1 MLERIHEHRSNSQVI
16 NKLSQSKKM
25 ENKEILYKA
34 VVETVKSESNENVAD
49 RKLILEAA
57 GKALNLF
64 GMDSSGKYRLADLL
78 ISELKR
84 KHLLVSEKTEGN
96 TEKEVGR
103 RKQEVY
109 LIQYGKALEY
119 LESLT
124 KNTTSG
130 EVISLTNKN
139 KKIRD
144 ARVSL
149 EKNGYSKAEAKKI
162 STVTK
167 KQAERLEQLLKFVV
181 NKCTN
186 RTITFT
192 QLRELWGVSYLDEK
206 QLKAIQSSL
215 KAYGVNF
222 FYTITID
229 GRSKVLTL
237 SNDPVG
243 TLKSLAEMAKDLFG
257 KKIDTDIK
265 VPSMNSGRR
274 LIKVSEKTTERA
286 EFITDHVKELMFY
299 LGGILKLENRAV
311 DIDAIISILGN
322 NSYRGL
328 KETRESIFE
337 VVKTYPEYFVRSI
350 GNKNCIGFSSI
361 KSSSEIWEEL
371 KNKFS
376 PVNDKVEFAW
386 YIGSGLS
393 LEEIQEYFPESYKI
407 RPEADVVVI
416 KLTKSV
422 EDLQKLALLS
432 FKFRKEDFAIQ
443 LDNVEEKLAAERKML
458 ETRTKRV
465 FNPKTNRWIGL
476 DESDMRLKNDRIIYE
491 IEKL

>member
-16 NKLSQSKKM
+16 NKLNQSKKM

-57 GKALNLF
+57 GKALNQF
-64 GMDSSGKYRLADLL
+64 GMDSSGKYRLAELL
-78 ISELKR
+78 ISELKS
-84 KHLLVSEKTEGN
+84 KNLLVSEKTEGN

-119 LESLT
+119 LEGLT
-124 KNTTSG
+124 KRTSG

-167 KQAERLEQLLKFVV
+167 KQAERLEQLLKFVI

-206 QLKAIQSSL
+206 QLETIKSSL

-237 SNDPVG
+237 SNDPIG

-257 KKIDTDIK
+257 VKIDTNIK
-265 VPSMNSGRR
+265 KPSMNDGRR
-274 LIKVSEKTTERA
+274 LIKVSEKTVGKA

-299 LGGILKLENRAV
+299 IGGILVLENRAV
-311 DIDAIISILGN
+311 DVDAIISILGN

-337 VVKTYPEYFVRSI
+337 VVKTYPEYFARSI

-361 KSSSEIWEEL
+361 KNSSEIWEEL

-386 YIGSGLS
+386 HIGSGLI

-407 RPEADVVVI
+407 RPEANIVVI

-422 EDLQKLALLS
+422 EDLQRLALLS

>member
-16 NKLSQSKKM
+16 NKLNQSKKM

-57 GKALNLF
+57 GKALNQF
-64 GMDSSGKYRLADLL
+64 GMDSSGKYRLAELL
-78 ISELKR
+78 ISELKS
-84 KHLLVSEKTEGN
+84 KNLLVSEKTEGN

-119 LESLT
+119 LEGLT
-124 KNTTSG
+124 KKTSG

-167 KQAERLEQLLKFVV
+167 KQAERLEQLLRFVV

-206 QLKAIQSSL
+206 QLETIKSSL

-237 SNDPVG
+237 SNDPIG

-257 KKIDTDIK
+257 VKIDTNIK
-265 VPSMNSGRR
+265 KPSMNDGRR
-274 LIKVSEKTTERA
+274 LIKVSEKTVGKA

-299 LGGILKLENRAV
+299 IGGILVLENRAV
-311 DIDAIISILGN
+311 DVDAIISILGN

-337 VVKTYPEYFVRSI
+337 VVKTYPEYFARSI

-361 KSSSEIWEEL
+361 KNSSEIWEEL

-386 YIGSGLS
+386 HIGSGLS

-407 RPEADVVVI
+407 RPEANIVVI

-422 EDLQKLALLS
+422 EDLQRLALLS

-476 DESDMRLKNDRIIYE
+476 DESDMRLKNDRVIYE

>member
-16 NKLSQSKKM
+16 NKLNQSKKM

-57 GKALNLF
+57 GKALNQF
-64 GMDSSGKYRLADLL
+64 GMDSSGKYRLAELL
-78 ISELKR
+78 ISELKS
-84 KHLLVSEKTEGN
+84 KNLLVSEKTEGN

-119 LESLT
+119 LEGLT
-124 KNTTSG
+124 KKTSG

-149 EKNGYSKAEAKKI
+149 EKNGYSKAEAKRI

-167 KQAERLEQLLKFVV
+167 KQAERLEQLLRFVI

-192 QLRELWGVSYLDEK
+192 QLRKLWGVSYLDEK
-206 QLKAIQSSL
+206 QLETIKSSL

-237 SNDPVG
+237 SNDPIG

-257 KKIDTDIK
+257 VKIDTNIK
-265 VPSMNSGRR
+265 KPSMNDGRR
-274 LIKVSEKTTERA
+274 LIKVSEKTVGKA

-299 LGGILKLENRAV
+299 IGGILVLENRAV
-311 DIDAIISILGN
+311 DVDAIISILGN

-337 VVKTYPEYFVRSI
+337 VVKTYPEYFARSI

-361 KSSSEIWEEL
+361 KNSSEIWEEL

-386 YIGSGLS
+386 HIGSGLS

-407 RPEADVVVI
+407 RPEANIVVI

-422 EDLQKLALLS
+422 EDLQRLALLS

-476 DESDMRLKNDRIIYE
+476 DESEMRLKIDRVIYE

>member
-1 MLERIHEHRSNSQVI
+1 
-16 NKLSQSKKM
+16 M
-25 ENKEILYKA
+25 ENKEILIKT
-34 VVETVKSESNENVAD
+34 VVEMVKVESNENVVD
-49 RKLILEAA
+49 RKLLLKAS
-57 GKALNLF
+57 GQALNQI
-64 GMDSSGKYRLADLL
+64 GMDSSKKYDLAELL
-78 ISELKR
+78 ISELK
-84 KHLLVSEKTEGN
+84 KENLLVSEKTEGN

-215 KAYGVNF
+215 RVYGVNF
-222 FYTITID
+222 FYTITIE

-237 SNDPVG
+237 SNDPIG

-257 KKIDTDIK
+257 KKIDTEIK

-274 LIKVSEKTTERA
+274 LIKVSEKTTGRA

-337 VVKTYPEYFVRSI
+337 VVKTYPEYF
-350 GNKNCIGFSSI
+350 
-361 KSSSEIWEEL
+361 L
-371 KNKFS
+371 
-376 PVNDKVEFAW
+376 
-386 YIGSGLS
+386 Y
-393 LEEIQEYFPESYKI
+393 
-407 RPEADVVVI
+407 
-416 KLTKSV
+416 T
-422 EDLQKLALLS
+422 
-432 FKFRKEDFAIQ
+432 
-443 LDNVEEKLAAERKML
+443 M
-458 ETRTKRV
+458 RTLVYR
-465 FNPKTNRWIGL
+465 
-476 DESDMRLKNDRIIYE
+476 
-491 IEKL
+491 

>member
-1 MLERIHEHRSNSQVI
+1 
-16 NKLSQSKKM
+16 M
-25 ENKEILYKA
+25 ENKEILIKT
-34 VVETVKSESNENVAD
+34 VVETVKVESNENVVD
-49 RKLILEAA
+49 RKLLLKAS
-57 GKALNLF
+57 GQALNQL
-64 GMDSSGKYRLADLL
+64 GMDSSKKYDLAELL
-78 ISELKR
+78 ISELKN
-84 KHLLVSEKTEGN
+84 KNLLVSEKTEGN

-119 LESLT
+119 LEGLT
-124 KNTTSG
+124 KKTSG
-130 EVISLTNKN
+130 EVITLTNKN

-144 ARVSL
+144 ARVQL
-149 EKNGYSKAEAKKI
+149 EKSGYSKAEAKKI

-186 RTITFT
+186 RTITFA

-206 QLKAIQSSL
+206 QLETIKSSL

-237 SNDPVG
+237 SNDPIG

-257 KKIDTDIK
+257 VKIDTNIK
-265 VPSMNSGRR
+265 KPSMNDGRR
-274 LIKVSEKTTERA
+274 LIKVSEKTVGKA

-299 LGGILKLENRAV
+299 IGGILVLENRAV
-311 DIDAIISILGN
+311 DVDAIISILGN

-337 VVKTYPEYFVRSI
+337 VVKTYPEYFARSI

-361 KSSSEIWEEL
+361 KNSSEIWEEL

-386 YIGSGLS
+386 HIGSGLS

-407 RPEADVVVI
+407 RPEANIVVI

-422 EDLQKLALLS
+422 EDLQRLALLS

-476 DESDMRLKNDRIIYE
+476 DESDTRLKNDRIIYE

>member
-1 MLERIHEHRSNSQVI
+1 
-16 NKLSQSKKM
+16 M

-57 GKALNLF
+57 GKALNQF
-64 GMDSSGKYRLADLL
+64 GMDSSGKYRLAELL
-78 ISELKR
+78 ISELKS
-84 KHLLVSEKTEGN
+84 KNLLVSEKTEGN

-119 LESLT
+119 LEGLT
-124 KNTTSG
+124 KKTSG

-149 EKNGYSKAEAKKI
+149 EKSGYSKAEAKKI

-167 KQAERLEQLLKFVV
+167 KQAERLEQLLRFVI

-206 QLKAIQSSL
+206 QLETIKSSL

-237 SNDPVG
+237 SNDPIG

-257 KKIDTDIK
+257 VKIDTNIK
-265 VPSMNSGRR
+265 KPSMNDGRR
-274 LIKVSEKTTERA
+274 LIKVSEKTVGKA

-299 LGGILKLENRAV
+299 IGGILVLENRAV
-311 DIDAIISILGN
+311 DVDAIISILGN

-337 VVKTYPEYFVRSI
+337 VVKTYPEYFARSI

-361 KSSSEIWEEL
+361 KNSSEIWEEL

-386 YIGSGLS
+386 HIGSGLS

-407 RPEADVVVI
+407 RPEANIVVI

-422 EDLQKLALLS
+422 EDLQRLALLS

-465 FNPKTNRWIGL
+465 FNHRTNRWIGL
-476 DESDMRLKNDRIIYE
+476 DESDMRLKNDRVIYE

>member
-16 NKLSQSKKM
+16 NKLNQSKKM

-57 GKALNLF
+57 GKALNQF
-64 GMDSSGKYRLADLL
+64 GMDSSGKYRLAELL
-78 ISELKR
+78 ISELKS
-84 KHLLVSEKTEGN
+84 KNLLVSEKTEGN

-119 LESLT
+119 LEGLT
-124 KNTTSG
+124 KKTSG

-206 QLKAIQSSL
+206 QLETIKSSL

-237 SNDPVG
+237 SNDPIG

-257 KKIDTDIK
+257 VKIDTNIK
-265 VPSMNSGRR
+265 KPSMNDGRR
-274 LIKVSEKTTERA
+274 LIKVSEKTVGKA

-299 LGGILKLENRAV
+299 IGGILVLENRAV
-311 DIDAIISILGN
+311 DVDAIISILGN

-337 VVKTYPEYFVRSI
+337 VVKTYPEYFARSI

-361 KSSSEIWEEL
+361 KNSSEIWEEL

-386 YIGSGLS
+386 HIGSGLS

-407 RPEADVVVI
+407 RPEANIVVI

-422 EDLQKLALLS
+422 EDLQRLALLS

-476 DESDMRLKNDRIIYE
+476 DESDMRLKNDRVIYE

>member
-1 MLERIHEHRSNSQVI
+1 
-16 NKLSQSKKM
+16 M

-57 GKALNLF
+57 GKALNQF
-64 GMDSSGKYRLADLL
+64 GMDSSGKYRLAELL
-78 ISELKR
+78 ISELKS
-84 KHLLVSEKTEGN
+84 KNLLVSEKTEGN
-96 TEKEVGR
+96 TEKEVGC

-119 LESLT
+119 LEGLT
-124 KNTTSG
+124 KKTSG

-167 KQAERLEQLLKFVV
+167 KQAERLEQLLRFVI

-206 QLKAIQSSL
+206 QLETIKSSL

-237 SNDPVG
+237 SNDPIG

-257 KKIDTDIK
+257 VKIDTNIK
-265 VPSMNSGRR
+265 KPSMNDGRR
-274 LIKVSEKTTERA
+274 LIKVSEKTVGKA

-299 LGGILKLENRAV
+299 IGGILVLENRAV
-311 DIDAIISILGN
+311 DVDAIISILGN

-337 VVKTYPEYFVRSI
+337 VVKTYPEYFARSI

-361 KSSSEIWEEL
+361 KNSSEIWEEL

-386 YIGSGLS
+386 HIGSGLS

-407 RPEADVVVI
+407 RPEANIVVI

-422 EDLQKLALLS
+422 EDLQRLALLS

-476 DESDMRLKNDRIIYE
+476 DESDMRLKNDRVIYE

>member
-16 NKLSQSKKM
+16 NKLNQSKKM

-57 GKALNLF
+57 GKALNQF
-64 GMDSSGKYRLADLL
+64 GMDSSGKYRLAELL
-78 ISELKR
+78 ISELKS
-84 KHLLVSEKTEGN
+84 KNLLVSEKTEGN
-96 TEKEVGR
+96 IEKEVGR

-119 LESLT
+119 LEGLT
-124 KNTTSG
+124 KKTSG

-167 KQAERLEQLLKFVV
+167 KQAERLEQLLRFVI

-206 QLKAIQSSL
+206 QLETIKSSL

-237 SNDPVG
+237 SNDPIG

-257 KKIDTDIK
+257 VKIDTNIK
-265 VPSMNSGRR
+265 KPSMNDGRR
-274 LIKVSEKTTERA
+274 LIKVSEKTVGKA

-299 LGGILKLENRAV
+299 IGGILVLENRAV
-311 DIDAIISILGN
+311 DVDAIISILGN

-337 VVKTYPEYFVRSI
+337 VVKTYPEYFARSI

-361 KSSSEIWEEL
+361 KNSSEIWEEL

-386 YIGSGLS
+386 HIGSGLS

-407 RPEADVVVI
+407 RPEANIVVI

-422 EDLQKLALLS
+422 EDLQRLALLS

>member
-1 MLERIHEHRSNSQVI
+1 
-16 NKLSQSKKM
+16 M

-57 GKALNLF
+57 GKALNQF
-64 GMDSSGKYRLADLL
+64 GMDSSGKYRLAELL
-78 ISELKR
+78 ISELKS
-84 KHLLVSEKTEGN
+84 KNLLVSEKTEGN

-119 LESLT
+119 LEGLT
-124 KNTTSG
+124 KKTSG

-206 QLKAIQSSL
+206 QLETIKSSL

-237 SNDPVG
+237 SNDPIG

-257 KKIDTDIK
+257 VKIDTNIK
-265 VPSMNSGRR
+265 KPSMNDGRR
-274 LIKVSEKTTERA
+274 LIKVSEKTVGKA

-299 LGGILKLENRAV
+299 IGGILVLENRAV
-311 DIDAIISILGN
+311 DVDAIISILGN

-337 VVKTYPEYFVRSI
+337 VVKTYPEYFARSI

-361 KSSSEIWEEL
+361 KNSSEIWEEL

-386 YIGSGLS
+386 HIGSGLS

-407 RPEADVVVI
+407 RPEANIVVI
-416 KLTKSV
+416 RLTKSV
-422 EDLQKLALLS
+422 EDLQRLALLS

-476 DESDMRLKNDRIIYE
+476 DESDMRLKNDRVIYE

>member
-1 MLERIHEHRSNSQVI
+1 
-16 NKLSQSKKM
+16 M

-57 GKALNLF
+57 GKALNQF
-64 GMDSSGKYRLADLL
+64 GMDSSGKYRLAELL
-78 ISELKR
+78 ISELKS
-84 KHLLVSEKTEGN
+84 KNLLVSEKTEGN

-119 LESLT
+119 LEGLT
-124 KNTTSG
+124 KKTSG

-149 EKNGYSKAEAKKI
+149 EKSGYSKAEAKKI

-167 KQAERLEQLLKFVV
+167 KQAERLEQLLRFVI

-206 QLKAIQSSL
+206 QLETIKSSL

-237 SNDPVG
+237 SNDPIG

-257 KKIDTDIK
+257 VKIDTNIK
-265 VPSMNSGRR
+265 KPSMNDGRR
-274 LIKVSEKTTERA
+274 LIKVSEKTVGKA

-299 LGGILKLENRAV
+299 IGGILVLENRAV
-311 DIDAIISILGN
+311 DVDAIISILGN

-337 VVKTYPEYFVRSI
+337 VVKTYPEYFARSI

-361 KSSSEIWEEL
+361 KNSSEIWEEL

-386 YIGSGLS
+386 HIGSGLS

-407 RPEADVVVI
+407 RPEANIVVI

-422 EDLQKLALLS
+422 EDLQRLALLS

-476 DESDMRLKNDRIIYE
+476 DESDTRLKNDRIIYE

>member
-1 MLERIHEHRSNSQVI
+1 
-16 NKLSQSKKM
+16 M

-57 GKALNLF
+57 GKALNQF
-64 GMDSSGKYRLADLL
+64 GMDSSGKYRLAELL
-78 ISELKR
+78 ISELKS
-84 KHLLVSEKTEGN
+84 KNLLVSEKTEGN

-119 LESLT
+119 LEGLT
-124 KNTTSG
+124 KRTSG

-206 QLKAIQSSL
+206 QLETIKSSL

-237 SNDPVG
+237 SNDPIG

-257 KKIDTDIK
+257 VKIDTNIK
-265 VPSMNSGRR
+265 KPSMNDGRR
-274 LIKVSEKTTERA
+274 LIKVSEKTVGKA

-299 LGGILKLENRAV
+299 IGGILVLENRAV
-311 DIDAIISILGN
+311 DVDAIISILGN

-361 KSSSEIWEEL
+361 KNSSEIWEEL

-386 YIGSGLS
+386 HIGSGLS

-407 RPEADVVVI
+407 RPEANIVVI

-422 EDLQKLALLS
+422 EDLQRLALLS

-476 DESDMRLKNDRIIYE
+476 DESDMRLKNDRVIYE

>member
-16 NKLSQSKKM
+16 NKLNQSKKM

-57 GKALNLF
+57 GKALNQF
-64 GMDSSGKYRLADLL
+64 GMDSSGKYRLAELL
-78 ISELKR
+78 ISELKS
-84 KHLLVSEKTEGN
+84 KNLLVSEKTEGN

-109 LIQYGKALEY
+109 LIQYGKTLEY
-119 LESLT
+119 LEGLT
-124 KNTTSG
+124 KKTSG

-206 QLKAIQSSL
+206 QLETIKSSL

-237 SNDPVG
+237 SNDPIG

-257 KKIDTDIK
+257 VKIDTNIK
-265 VPSMNSGRR
+265 KPSMNDGRR
-274 LIKVSEKTTERA
+274 LIKVSEKTVGKA

-299 LGGILKLENRAV
+299 IGGILVLENRAV
-311 DIDAIISILGN
+311 DVDAIISILGN

-337 VVKTYPEYFVRSI
+337 VVKTYPEYFARSI

-361 KSSSEIWEEL
+361 KNSSEIWEEL

-386 YIGSGLS
+386 HIGSGLS

-407 RPEADVVVI
+407 RPEANIVVI

-422 EDLQKLALLS
+422 EDLQRLALLS

-476 DESDMRLKNDRIIYE
+476 DESDMRLKNDRVIYE

>member
-16 NKLSQSKKM
+16 NKLNQSKKM

-57 GKALNLF
+57 GKALNQF
-64 GMDSSGKYRLADLL
+64 GMDSSGKYRLAELL
-78 ISELKR
+78 ISELKS
-84 KHLLVSEKTEGN
+84 KDLLVSEKTEGN
-96 TEKEVGR
+96 IEKEVGR

-119 LESLT
+119 LEGLT
-124 KNTTSG
+124 KKTSG

-167 KQAERLEQLLKFVV
+167 KQAERLEQLLRFVI

-206 QLKAIQSSL
+206 QLETIKSSL

-237 SNDPVG
+237 SNDPIG

-257 KKIDTDIK
+257 VKIDTNIK
-265 VPSMNSGRR
+265 KPSMNDGRR
-274 LIKVSEKTTERA
+274 LIKVSEKTVGKA

-299 LGGILKLENRAV
+299 IGGILVLENRAV
-311 DIDAIISILGN
+311 DVDAIISILGN

-337 VVKTYPEYFVRSI
+337 VVKTYPEYFARSI

-361 KSSSEIWEEL
+361 KNSSEIWEEL

-386 YIGSGLS
+386 HIGSGLS

-407 RPEADVVVI
+407 RPEANIVVI

-422 EDLQKLALLS
+422 ENLQRLALLS

-476 DESDMRLKNDRIIYE
+476 DESDMRLKNDRVIYE

>member
-1 MLERIHEHRSNSQVI
+1 
-16 NKLSQSKKM
+16 M

-57 GKALNLF
+57 GKALNQF
-64 GMDSSGKYRLADLL
+64 GMDSSGKYRLAELL
-78 ISELKR
+78 ISELKS
-84 KHLLVSEKTEGN
+84 KNLLVSEKTEGN

-119 LESLT
+119 LEGLT
-124 KNTTSG
+124 KRTSG

-206 QLKAIQSSL
+206 QLETIKSSL

-237 SNDPVG
+237 SNDPIG

-257 KKIDTDIK
+257 VKIDTNIK
-265 VPSMNSGRR
+265 KPSMNDGRR
-274 LIKVSEKTTERA
+274 LIKVSEKTVGKA

-299 LGGILKLENRAV
+299 IGGILVLENRAV
-311 DIDAIISILGN
+311 DVDAIISILGN

-337 VVKTYPEYFVRSI
+337 VVKTYPEYFARSI

-361 KSSSEIWEEL
+361 KNSSEIWEEL

-386 YIGSGLS
+386 HIGSGLS

-407 RPEADVVVI
+407 RPEANIVVI

-422 EDLQKLALLS
+422 EDLQRLALLS

-476 DESDMRLKNDRIIYE
+476 DESDMRLKNDRVIYE

>member
-16 NKLSQSKKM
+16 NKLNQSKKM

-57 GKALNLF
+57 GKALNQF
-64 GMDSSGKYRLADLL
+64 GMDSSGKYRLAELL
-78 ISELKR
+78 ISELKS
-84 KHLLVSEKTEGN
+84 KNLLVSEKTEGN
-96 TEKEVGR
+96 MEKEVGR

-109 LIQYGKALEY
+109 LIQYDKALEY
-119 LESLT
+119 LEGLT
-124 KNTTSG
+124 KKTSG

-167 KQAERLEQLLKFVV
+167 KQAERLEQLLRFVI

-206 QLKAIQSSL
+206 QLETIKSSL

-237 SNDPVG
+237 SNDPIG

-257 KKIDTDIK
+257 VKIDTNIK
-265 VPSMNSGRR
+265 KPSMNDGRR
-274 LIKVSEKTTERA
+274 LIKVSEKTVGKA

-299 LGGILKLENRAV
+299 IGGILVLENRAV
-311 DIDAIISILGN
+311 DVDAIISILGN

-337 VVKTYPEYFVRSI
+337 VVKTYPEYFARSI

-361 KSSSEIWEEL
+361 KNSSEIWEEL

-386 YIGSGLS
+386 HIGSGLS

-407 RPEADVVVI
+407 RPEANIVVI

-422 EDLQKLALLS
+422 EDLQRLALLS

-476 DESDMRLKNDRIIYE
+476 DESDMRLKNDRVIYE

>member
-1 MLERIHEHRSNSQVI
+1 MLGKTHEHRSNSQVI
-16 NKLSQSKKM
+16 NKLNQSKKM

-57 GKALNLF
+57 GKALNQF
-64 GMDSSGKYRLADLL
+64 GMDSSGKYRLAELL
-78 ISELKR
+78 ISELKS
-84 KHLLVSEKTEGN
+84 KNLLVSEKTEGN

-119 LESLT
+119 LEGLT
-124 KNTTSG
+124 KKTSG

-149 EKNGYSKAEAKKI
+149 EKSGYSKAEAKKI

-167 KQAERLEQLLKFVV
+167 KQAERLEQLLRFVV

-206 QLKAIQSSL
+206 QLETIKSSL

-237 SNDPVG
+237 SNDPIG

-257 KKIDTDIK
+257 VKIDTNIK
-265 VPSMNSGRR
+265 KPSMNDGRR
-274 LIKVSEKTTERA
+274 LIKVSEKTVGKA

-299 LGGILKLENRAV
+299 IGGILVLENRAV
-311 DIDAIISILGN
+311 DVDAIISILGN

-337 VVKTYPEYFVRSI
+337 VVKTYPEYFARSI

-361 KSSSEIWEEL
+361 KNSSEIWEEL

-386 YIGSGLS
+386 HIGSGLS

-407 RPEADVVVI
+407 RPEANIVVI

-422 EDLQKLALLS
+422 EDLQRLALLS

-476 DESDMRLKNDRIIYE
+476 DESDMRLKNDRVIYE

>member
-16 NKLSQSKKM
+16 NKLNQSKKM

-57 GKALNLF
+57 GKALNQF
-64 GMDSSGKYRLADLL
+64 GMDSSGKYRLAELL
-78 ISELKR
+78 ISELKS
-84 KHLLVSEKTEGN
+84 KNLLVSEKTEGN

-119 LESLT
+119 LEGLT
-124 KNTTSG
+124 KKTSG

-167 KQAERLEQLLKFVV
+167 KQAERLEQLLRFVI

-206 QLKAIQSSL
+206 QLETIKSSL

-237 SNDPVG
+237 SNDPIG

-257 KKIDTDIK
+257 VKIDTNIK
-265 VPSMNSGRR
+265 KPSMNDGRR
-274 LIKVSEKTTERA
+274 LIKVSEKTVGKA

-299 LGGILKLENRAV
+299 IGGILVLENRAV
-311 DIDAIISILGN
+311 DVDAIISILGN

-361 KSSSEIWEEL
+361 KNSSEIWEEL

-407 RPEADVVVI
+407 RPDANIVVI

-422 EDLQKLALLS
+422 EDLQRLALLS

-476 DESDMRLKNDRIIYE
+476 DESDMRLKNDRVIYE

>member
-1 MLERIHEHRSNSQVI
+1 
-16 NKLSQSKKM
+16 M

-57 GKALNLF
+57 GKALNQF
-64 GMDSSGKYRLADLL
+64 GMDSSGKYRLAELL
-78 ISELKR
+78 ISELKS
-84 KHLLVSEKTEGN
+84 KNLLVSEKTEGN
-96 TEKEVGR
+96 IEKEVGR

-119 LESLT
+119 LEGLT
-124 KNTTSG
+124 KKTSG

-167 KQAERLEQLLKFVV
+167 KQAERLEQLLKFVI

-206 QLKAIQSSL
+206 QLETIKSSL

-237 SNDPVG
+237 SNDPIG

-257 KKIDTDIK
+257 VKIDTNIK
-265 VPSMNSGRR
+265 KPSMNDGRR
-274 LIKVSEKTTERA
+274 LIKASEKTVGKA

-299 LGGILKLENRAV
+299 IGGILVLENRAV
-311 DIDAIISILGN
+311 DVDAIISILGN

-337 VVKTYPEYFVRSI
+337 VVKTYPEYFARSI

-361 KSSSEIWEEL
+361 KNSSEIWEEL

-386 YIGSGLS
+386 HIGSGLS

-407 RPEADVVVI
+407 RPEANIVVI

-422 EDLQKLALLS
+422 EDLQRLALLS

-465 FNPKTNRWIGL
+465 FNSKTNRWIGL
-476 DESDMRLKNDRIIYE
+476 DESDMRLKNDRVIYE

>member
-1 MLERIHEHRSNSQVI
+1 
-16 NKLSQSKKM
+16 M
-25 ENKEILYKA
+25 ENKEILIKT
-34 VVETVKSESNENVAD
+34 VVETVKVESNENVVD
-49 RKLILEAA
+49 RKLLLKAS
-57 GKALNLF
+57 GQALNQL
-64 GMDSSGKYRLADLL
+64 GMDSSKKYDLAELL
-78 ISELKR
+78 ISELKN
-84 KHLLVSEKTEGN
+84 KNLLVSEKTEGS

-119 LESLT
+119 LEGLT
-124 KNTTSG
+124 KDISG
-130 EVISLTNKN
+130 EVITLTNKN

-144 ARVSL
+144 ARVQL
-149 EKNGYSKAEAKKI
+149 EKSGYSKAEAKKI

-186 RTITFT
+186 RTITFA

-206 QLKAIQSSL
+206 QLETIKSSL

-237 SNDPVG
+237 SNDPID

-257 KKIDTDIK
+257 VKINTDIK
-265 VPSMNSGRR
+265 TPSTNSGRR
-274 LIKVSEKTTERA
+274 LIKVSEKTTGKA

-328 KETRESIFE
+328 KETRESIFD
-337 VVKTYPEYFVRSI
+337 VVKTYPEYFARSI

-361 KSSSEIWEEL
+361 KNSSEIWEEL

-407 RPEADVVVI
+407 RPEANIVVI

-422 EDLQKLALLS
+422 EDLQRLALLS

-443 LDNVEEKLAAERKML
+443 LGNVEDKLAAERKML

-465 FNPKTNRWIGL
+465 FNPKTNRWTGL
-476 DESDMRLKNDRIIYE
+476 DESDTRLKNDRIIYE

>member
-16 NKLSQSKKM
+16 NKLNQSKKM

-57 GKALNLF
+57 GKALNQF
-64 GMDSSGKYRLADLL
+64 GMDSSGKYRLAELL
-78 ISELKR
+78 ISELKS
-84 KHLLVSEKTEGN
+84 KNLLVSEKTEGN

-119 LESLT
+119 LEGLT
-124 KNTTSG
+124 KKTSG

-167 KQAERLEQLLKFVV
+167 KQAERLEQLLRFVI

-206 QLKAIQSSL
+206 QLETIKSSL

-237 SNDPVG
+237 SNDPIG

-257 KKIDTDIK
+257 VKIDTNIK
-265 VPSMNSGRR
+265 KPSMNDGRR
-274 LIKVSEKTTERA
+274 LIKVSEKTVGKA

-299 LGGILKLENRAV
+299 IGGILVLENRAV

-361 KSSSEIWEEL
+361 KNSSEIWEEL

-386 YIGSGLS
+386 HIGSGLS

-407 RPEADVVVI
+407 RPEANIVVI

-422 EDLQKLALLS
+422 EDLQRLALLS

-476 DESDMRLKNDRIIYE
+476 DESDTRLKNDRIIYE

>member
-16 NKLSQSKKM
+16 NKLNQSKKM

-57 GKALNLF
+57 GKALNQF
-64 GMDSSGKYRLADLL
+64 GMDSSGKYRLAELL
-78 ISELKR
+78 ISELKS
-84 KHLLVSEKTEGN
+84 KNLLVSEKTEGN

-119 LESLT
+119 LEGLT
-124 KNTTSG
+124 KKTSG
-130 EVISLTNKN
+130 EVVTLTNKN

-149 EKNGYSKAEAKKI
+149 EKSGYSKAEAKKI

-167 KQAERLEQLLKFVV
+167 KQAERLEQLLRFVV

-206 QLKAIQSSL
+206 QLETIKSSL

-237 SNDPVG
+237 SNDPIG

-257 KKIDTDIK
+257 VKIDTNIK
-265 VPSMNSGRR
+265 KPSMNDGRR
-274 LIKVSEKTTERA
+274 LIKVSEKTVGKA

-299 LGGILKLENRAV
+299 IGGILVLENRAV
-311 DIDAIISILGN
+311 DVDAIISILGN

-337 VVKTYPEYFVRSI
+337 VVKTYPEYFARSI

-361 KSSSEIWEEL
+361 KNSSEIWEEL

-386 YIGSGLS
+386 HIGSGLS

-407 RPEADVVVI
+407 RPEANIVVI

-422 EDLQKLALLS
+422 EDLQRLALLS

-476 DESDMRLKNDRIIYE
+476 DESDMRLKNDRVIYE

>member
-16 NKLSQSKKM
+16 NKLNQSKKM

-57 GKALNLF
+57 GKALNQF
-64 GMDSSGKYRLADLL
+64 GMDSSGKYRLAELL
-78 ISELKR
+78 ISELKS
-84 KHLLVSEKTEGN
+84 KNLLVSEKTEGN
-96 TEKEVGR
+96 IEKEVGR

-119 LESLT
+119 LEGLT
-124 KNTTSG
+124 KKTSG

-167 KQAERLEQLLKFVV
+167 KQAERLEQLLKFVI

-206 QLKAIQSSL
+206 QLETIKSSL

-237 SNDPVG
+237 SNDPIG

-257 KKIDTDIK
+257 VKIDTNIK
-265 VPSMNSGRR
+265 KPSMNDGRR
-274 LIKVSEKTTERA
+274 LIKVSEKTVGKA

-299 LGGILKLENRAV
+299 IGGILVLENRAV
-311 DIDAIISILGN
+311 DVDAIISILGN

-337 VVKTYPEYFVRSI
+337 VVKTYPEYFARSI

-361 KSSSEIWEEL
+361 KNSSEIWEEL

-386 YIGSGLS
+386 HIGSGLS

-407 RPEADVVVI
+407 RPEANIVVI

-422 EDLQKLALLS
+422 EDLQRLALLS

-476 DESDMRLKNDRIIYE
+476 DESDMRLKNDRVIYE

>member
-16 NKLSQSKKM
+16 NKLNQSKKM

-34 VVETVKSESNENVAD
+34 VVETVKLESNENVAD

-57 GKALNLF
+57 GKALNQF
-64 GMDSSGKYRLADLL
+64 GMDSSGKYRLAELL
-78 ISELKR
+78 ISELKS
-84 KHLLVSEKTEGN
+84 KNLLVSEKTEGN

-119 LESLT
+119 LEGLT
-124 KNTTSG
+124 KKTSG

-167 KQAERLEQLLKFVV
+167 KQAERLEQLLRFVI

-206 QLKAIQSSL
+206 QLETIKSSL

-237 SNDPVG
+237 SNDPIG

-257 KKIDTDIK
+257 VKIDTNIK
-265 VPSMNSGRR
+265 KPSMNDGRR
-274 LIKVSEKTTERA
+274 LIKVSEKTVGKA

-299 LGGILKLENRAV
+299 IGGILVLENRAV
-311 DIDAIISILGN
+311 DVDAIISILGN

-337 VVKTYPEYFVRSI
+337 VVKTYPEYFARSI

-361 KSSSEIWEEL
+361 KNSSEIWEEL

-386 YIGSGLS
+386 HIGSGLS

-407 RPEADVVVI
+407 RPEANIVVI

-422 EDLQKLALLS
+422 EDLQRLALLS

-476 DESDMRLKNDRIIYE
+476 DESDMRLKNDRVIYE

>member
-16 NKLSQSKKM
+16 NKLNQSKKM

-57 GKALNLF
+57 GKALNQF
-64 GMDSSGKYRLADLL
+64 GMDSSGKYRLAELL
-78 ISELKR
+78 ISELKS
-84 KHLLVSEKTEGN
+84 KNLLVSEKTEGN

-119 LESLT
+119 LEGLT
-124 KNTTSG
+124 KKTSG

-167 KQAERLEQLLKFVV
+167 KQAERLEQLLRFVI

-206 QLKAIQSSL
+206 QLETIKSSL

-237 SNDPVG
+237 SNDPIG

-257 KKIDTDIK
+257 VKIDTNIK
-265 VPSMNSGRR
+265 KPSMNDGRR
-274 LIKVSEKTTERA
+274 LIKVSEKTVDKA

-299 LGGILKLENRAV
+299 IGGILVLENRAV
-311 DIDAIISILGN
+311 DVDAIISILGN

-337 VVKTYPEYFVRSI
+337 VVKTYPEYFARSI

-361 KSSSEIWEEL
+361 KNSSEIWEEL

-386 YIGSGLS
+386 HIGSGLS

-407 RPEADVVVI
+407 RPEANIVVI

-422 EDLQKLALLS
+422 EDLQRLALLS

-476 DESDMRLKNDRIIYE
+476 DESDMRLKNDRVIYE

>member
-1 MLERIHEHRSNSQVI
+1 
-16 NKLSQSKKM
+16 M

-34 VVETVKSESNENVAD
+34 VVETVRSESNENVAD

-57 GKALNLF
+57 GKALNQF
-64 GMDSSGKYRLADLL
+64 GMDSSGKYRLAELL
-78 ISELKR
+78 ISELKS
-84 KHLLVSEKTEGN
+84 KNLLVSEKTEGN

-119 LESLT
+119 LEGLT
-124 KNTTSG
+124 KKTSG

-206 QLKAIQSSL
+206 QLETIKSSL

-237 SNDPVG
+237 SNDPIG

-257 KKIDTDIK
+257 VKIDTNIK
-265 VPSMNSGRR
+265 KPSMNDGRR
-274 LIKVSEKTTERA
+274 LIKVSEKTVGKA

-299 LGGILKLENRAV
+299 IGGILVLENRAV
-311 DIDAIISILGN
+311 DVDAIISILGN

-337 VVKTYPEYFVRSI
+337 VVKTYPEYFARSI

-361 KSSSEIWEEL
+361 KNSSEIWEEL

-386 YIGSGLS
+386 HIGSGLS

-407 RPEADVVVI
+407 RPEANIVVI

-422 EDLQKLALLS
+422 EDLQRLALLS

-476 DESDMRLKNDRIIYE
+476 DESDMRLKNDRVIYE

>member
-16 NKLSQSKKM
+16 NKLNQSKKM

-57 GKALNLF
+57 GKALNQF
-64 GMDSSGKYRLADLL
+64 GMDSSGKYRLAELL
-78 ISELKR
+78 ISELKS
-84 KHLLVSEKTEGN
+84 KNLLVSEKTEGN
-96 TEKEVGR
+96 IEKEVGR

-119 LESLT
+119 LEGLT
-124 KNTTSG
+124 KKTSG

-167 KQAERLEQLLKFVV
+167 KQAERLEQLLRFVI

-206 QLKAIQSSL
+206 QLETIKSSL

-237 SNDPVG
+237 SNDPIG

-257 KKIDTDIK
+257 VKIDTNIK
-265 VPSMNSGRR
+265 KPSMNDGRR
-274 LIKVSEKTTERA
+274 LIKVSEKTVGKA

-299 LGGILKLENRAV
+299 IGGILVLENRAV
-311 DIDAIISILGN
+311 DVDAIISILGN

-337 VVKTYPEYFVRSI
+337 VVKTYPEYFARSI

-361 KSSSEIWEEL
+361 KNSSEIWEEL

-407 RPEADVVVI
+407 RSEADVVVI

>member
-1 MLERIHEHRSNSQVI
+1 
-16 NKLSQSKKM
+16 M
-25 ENKEILYKA
+25 ENKEILIKT
-34 VVETVKSESNENVAD
+34 VVETVKVESNENVVD
-49 RKLILEAA
+49 RKLLLKAS
-57 GKALNLF
+57 GQALNQL
-64 GMDSSGKYRLADLL
+64 GMDSSKKYDLAELL
-78 ISELKR
+78 ISELKN
-84 KHLLVSEKTEGN
+84 KNLLVSEKTEGS

-119 LESLT
+119 LEGLT
-124 KNTTSG
+124 KKTSG
-130 EVISLTNKN
+130 EVITLTNKN

-144 ARVSL
+144 ARVQL
-149 EKNGYSKAEAKKI
+149 EKSGYSKAEAKKI

-186 RTITFT
+186 RTITFA

-206 QLKAIQSSL
+206 QLETIKSSL

-237 SNDPVG
+237 SNDPID

-257 KKIDTDIK
+257 VKIDTDIK
-265 VPSMNSGRR
+265 IPSTNSSRR
-274 LIKVSEKTTERA
+274 LIKVSEKTVGKA

-311 DIDAIISILGN
+311 DVDAIISILGN

-337 VVKTYPEYFVRSI
+337 VVKNYPEYFVRSI

-361 KSSSEIWEEL
+361 KNSSEIWEEL

-393 LEEIQEYFPESYKI
+393 LEEIQEYFPESYRV
-407 RPEADVVVI
+407 RPEANIVVI

-422 EDLQKLALLS
+422 EDLQRLALLS

-443 LDNVEEKLAAERKML
+443 LGNVEDKLAAERKML

-465 FNPKTNRWIGL
+465 FNPKTNRWTGL
-476 DESDMRLKNDRIIYE
+476 DESDTRLKNDRIIYE

>member
-1 MLERIHEHRSNSQVI
+1 
-16 NKLSQSKKM
+16 M

-57 GKALNLF
+57 GKALNQF
-64 GMDSSGKYRLADLL
+64 GMDSSGKYRLAELL
-78 ISELKR
+78 ISELKS
-84 KHLLVSEKTEGN
+84 KNLLVSEKTEGN

-119 LESLT
+119 LEGLT
-124 KNTTSG
+124 KKTSG

-167 KQAERLEQLLKFVV
+167 KQAERLEQLLRFVI

-206 QLKAIQSSL
+206 QLETIKSSL

-237 SNDPVG
+237 SNDPIG

-257 KKIDTDIK
+257 VKIDTNIK
-265 VPSMNSGRR
+265 KPSMNDGRR
-274 LIKVSEKTTERA
+274 LIKVSEKTVGKA

-299 LGGILKLENRAV
+299 IGGILVLENRAV
-311 DIDAIISILGN
+311 DVDAIISILGN

-337 VVKTYPEYFVRSI
+337 VVKTYPEYFARSI

-361 KSSSEIWEEL
+361 KNSSEIWEEL

-386 YIGSGLS
+386 HIGSGLS

-407 RPEADVVVI
+407 RPEANIVVI

-422 EDLQKLALLS
+422 EDLQRLALLS

>member
-16 NKLSQSKKM
+16 NKLNQSKKM

-57 GKALNLF
+57 GKALNQF
-64 GMDSSGKYRLADLL
+64 GMDSSGKYRLAELL
-78 ISELKR
+78 ISELKS
-84 KHLLVSEKTEGN
+84 KNLLVSEKTEGN

-119 LESLT
+119 LEGLT
-124 KNTTSG
+124 KKTSG

-167 KQAERLEQLLKFVV
+167 KQAERLEQLLRFVI

-206 QLKAIQSSL
+206 QLETIKSSL

-237 SNDPVG
+237 SNDPIG

-257 KKIDTDIK
+257 VKIDTNIK
-265 VPSMNSGRR
+265 EPSMNYGRR
-274 LIKVSEKTTERA
+274 LIKVSEKTVGKA

-299 LGGILKLENRAV
+299 IGGILVLENRAV
-311 DIDAIISILGN
+311 DVDAIISILGN

-337 VVKTYPEYFVRSI
+337 VVKTYPEYFARSI

-361 KSSSEIWEEL
+361 KNSSEIWEEL

-386 YIGSGLS
+386 HIGSGLN

-407 RPEADVVVI
+407 RPEANIVVI

-422 EDLQKLALLS
+422 EDLQRLALLS

-476 DESDMRLKNDRIIYE
+476 DESDMRLKNDRVIYE

>member
-1 MLERIHEHRSNSQVI
+1 
-16 NKLSQSKKM
+16 M

-57 GKALNLF
+57 GKALNQF
-64 GMDSSGKYRLADLL
+64 GMDSSGKYRLAESL
-78 ISELKR
+78 ISELKS
-84 KHLLVSEKTEGN
+84 KNLLVSEKTEGN

-119 LESLT
+119 LEGLT
-124 KNTTSG
+124 KKTSG

-167 KQAERLEQLLKFVV
+167 KQAERLEQLLRFVI

-206 QLKAIQSSL
+206 QLETIKSSL

-237 SNDPVG
+237 SNDPIG

-257 KKIDTDIK
+257 VKIDTNIK
-265 VPSMNSGRR
+265 KPSMNDGRR
-274 LIKVSEKTTERA
+274 LIKVSEKTVGKA

-299 LGGILKLENRAV
+299 IGGILVLENRAV
-311 DIDAIISILGN
+311 DVDAIISILGN

-337 VVKTYPEYFVRSI
+337 VVKTYPEYFARSI

-361 KSSSEIWEEL
+361 KNSSEIWEEL

-386 YIGSGLS
+386 HIGSGLS

-407 RPEADVVVI
+407 RPEANIVVI

-422 EDLQKLALLS
+422 EDLQRLALLS

>member
-1 MLERIHEHRSNSQVI
+1 
-16 NKLSQSKKM
+16 M
-25 ENKEILYKA
+25 ESKEILYKA

-57 GKALNLF
+57 GKALNQF
-64 GMDSSGKYRLADLL
+64 GMDSSGKYRLAELL
-78 ISELKR
+78 ISELKS
-84 KHLLVSEKTEGN
+84 KNLLVSEKTEGN

-119 LESLT
+119 LEGLT
-124 KNTTSG
+124 KKTSG

-149 EKNGYSKAEAKKI
+149 EKSGYSKAEAKKI

-167 KQAERLEQLLKFVV
+167 KQAERLEQLLRFVI

-206 QLKAIQSSL
+206 QLETIKSSL

-237 SNDPVG
+237 SNDPIG

-257 KKIDTDIK
+257 VKIDTNIK
-265 VPSMNSGRR
+265 KPSMNDGRR
-274 LIKVSEKTTERA
+274 LIKVSEKTVGKA

-299 LGGILKLENRAV
+299 IGGILVLENRAV
-311 DIDAIISILGN
+311 DVDAIISILGN

-337 VVKTYPEYFVRSI
+337 VVKTYPEYFARSI

-361 KSSSEIWEEL
+361 KNSSEIWEEL

-386 YIGSGLS
+386 HIGSGLS

-407 RPEADVVVI
+407 RPEANIVVI

>member
-16 NKLSQSKKM
+16 NKLNQSKKM

-57 GKALNLF
+57 GKALNQF

-78 ISELKR
+78 ISELKS
-84 KHLLVSEKTEGN
+84 KNLLVSEKTEGN

-119 LESLT
+119 LEGLT
-124 KNTTSG
+124 KKTSG

-167 KQAERLEQLLKFVV
+167 KQAERLEQLLRFVI

-206 QLKAIQSSL
+206 QLETIKSSL

-237 SNDPVG
+237 SNDPIG

-257 KKIDTDIK
+257 VKIDTNIK
-265 VPSMNSGRR
+265 KPSMNDGRR
-274 LIKVSEKTTERA
+274 LIKVSEKTVGKA

-299 LGGILKLENRAV
+299 IGGILVLENRAV
-311 DIDAIISILGN
+311 DVDAIISILGN

-337 VVKTYPEYFVRSI
+337 VVKTYPEYFARSI

-361 KSSSEIWEEL
+361 KNSSEIWEEL

-386 YIGSGLS
+386 HIGSGLS

-407 RPEADVVVI
+407 RPEANIVVI

-422 EDLQKLALLS
+422 EDLQRLALLS

-465 FNPKTNRWIGL
+465 FNPKTNRWTGL
-476 DESDMRLKNDRIIYE
+476 DESDMRLKNDRVIYE

>member
-1 MLERIHEHRSNSQVI
+1 
-16 NKLSQSKKM
+16 M

-34 VVETVKSESNENVAD
+34 VVETVKLESNENVAD

-57 GKALNLF
+57 GKALNQF
-64 GMDSSGKYRLADLL
+64 GMDSSGKYRLAELL
-78 ISELKR
+78 ISELKS
-84 KHLLVSEKTEGN
+84 KNLLVSEKTEGN

-119 LESLT
+119 LEGLT
-124 KNTTSG
+124 KKTSG

-167 KQAERLEQLLKFVV
+167 KQAERLEQLLRFVI

-206 QLKAIQSSL
+206 QLETIKSSL

-237 SNDPVG
+237 SNDPIG

-257 KKIDTDIK
+257 VKIDTNIK
-265 VPSMNSGRR
+265 KPSMNDGRR
-274 LIKVSEKTTERA
+274 LIKVSEKTVGKA

-299 LGGILKLENRAV
+299 IGGILVLENRAV
-311 DIDAIISILGN
+311 DVDAIISILGN

-337 VVKTYPEYFVRSI
+337 VVKTYPEYFARSI

-361 KSSSEIWEEL
+361 KNSSEIWEEL

-386 YIGSGLS
+386 HIGSGLS

-407 RPEADVVVI
+407 RPEANIVVI

-422 EDLQKLALLS
+422 EDLQRLALLS

-476 DESDMRLKNDRIIYE
+476 DESDMRLKNDRVIYE

>member
-1 MLERIHEHRSNSQVI
+1 
-16 NKLSQSKKM
+16 M
-25 ENKEILYKA
+25 ENKEILFKT
-34 VVETVKSESNENVAD
+34 VVETVKAESNENVAD
-49 RKLILEAA
+49 RKLVLEAS
-57 GKALNLF
+57 GKALNQF
-64 GMDSSGKYRLADLL
+64 GMDSSGKYRLAELL
-78 ISELKR
+78 ISELKE
-84 KHLLVSEKTEGN
+84 KNLLVSEKTEGN

-119 LESLT
+119 LEGLT
-124 KNTTSG
+124 KKTSG
-130 EVISLTNKN
+130 EVITLTNKN

-149 EKNGYSKAEAKKI
+149 EKSGYSKAEAKKI

-186 RTITFT
+186 RTITFA

-206 QLKAIQSSL
+206 QLETIKSSL

-257 KKIDTDIK
+257 VKIDTNIK
-265 VPSMNSGRR
+265 KPSMNDGRR
-274 LIKVSEKTTERA
+274 LIKVSEKTTSKA

-299 LGGILKLENRAV
+299 IGGILVLENRAV
-311 DIDAIISILGN
+311 DVDAIISILGN

-337 VVKTYPEYFVRSI
+337 VVKTYPEYFARSI

-361 KSSSEIWEEL
+361 KNSSEIWEEL

-386 YIGSGLS
+386 HIGSGLS

-407 RPEADVVVI
+407 RPEANIVVI

-422 EDLQKLALLS
+422 EDLQRLALLS

-476 DESDMRLKNDRIIYE
+476 DESDMRLKNDRVIYE

>member
-1 MLERIHEHRSNSQVI
+1 
-16 NKLSQSKKM
+16 M

-57 GKALNLF
+57 GKALNQF

-78 ISELKR
+78 ISELKS
-84 KHLLVSEKTEGN
+84 KNLLVSEKTDGN

-119 LESLT
+119 LEGLT
-124 KNTTSG
+124 KKTSG

-167 KQAERLEQLLKFVV
+167 KQAERLEQLLRFVI

-206 QLKAIQSSL
+206 QLETIKSSL

-237 SNDPVG
+237 SNDPIG

-257 KKIDTDIK
+257 VKIDTNIK
-265 VPSMNSGRR
+265 KPSMNDGRR
-274 LIKVSEKTTERA
+274 LIKVSEKTVGKA

-299 LGGILKLENRAV
+299 IGGILVLENRAV
-311 DIDAIISILGN
+311 DVDAIISILGN

-337 VVKTYPEYFVRSI
+337 VVKTYPEYFARSI

-361 KSSSEIWEEL
+361 KNSSEIWEEL
-371 KNKFS
+371 KSKFS
-376 PVNDKVEFAW
+376 PVNDKQEFAW

-407 RPEADVVVI
+407 RPEANIVVI

-422 EDLQKLALLS
+422 EDLQRLALLS

-476 DESDMRLKNDRIIYE
+476 DESDMRLKNDRVIYE

>member
-1 MLERIHEHRSNSQVI
+1 
-16 NKLSQSKKM
+16 M

-57 GKALNLF
+57 GKALNQF
-64 GMDSSGKYRLADLL
+64 GMDSSGKYRLAELL
-78 ISELKR
+78 ISELKS
-84 KHLLVSEKTEGN
+84 KNLLVSEKTEGN

-119 LESLT
+119 LEGLT
-124 KNTTSG
+124 KKTSG

-167 KQAERLEQLLKFVV
+167 KQAERLEQLLKFVI

-206 QLKAIQSSL
+206 QLETIKSSL

-237 SNDPVG
+237 SNDPIG

-257 KKIDTDIK
+257 VKIDTNIK
-265 VPSMNSGRR
+265 KPSMNDGRR
-274 LIKVSEKTTERA
+274 LIKVSEKTVGKA

-299 LGGILKLENRAV
+299 IGGILVLENRAV
-311 DIDAIISILGN
+311 DVDAIISILGN

-337 VVKTYPEYFVRSI
+337 VVKTYPEYFARSI

-361 KSSSEIWEEL
+361 KNSSEIWEEL

-386 YIGSGLS
+386 HIGSGLS

-407 RPEADVVVI
+407 RPEANIVVI

-422 EDLQKLALLS
+422 EDLQRLALLS

-443 LDNVEEKLAAERKML
+443 LDNVEEKMAAERKML

-476 DESDMRLKNDRIIYE
+476 DESDMRLKNDRVIYE